1 MFHVFDKKQKMKGNL
16 FKSISSGYVLFFLNS
31 IVAIFLTPYILKYI
45 SKEEYGLYILCI
57 DFLAWFTFLQ
67 FGTNKV
73 IESKAAHQLAED
85 DYKSLNTSFNA
96 SFFFQIL
103 VGLLII
109 PLFYYTIKENIN
121 DEQISEANIL
131 ILLFSISAGI
141 SVFRSLYSAV
151 IIATKKIYIDNYIQI
166 GLNIFNFLLV
176 ILLMPTLKLL
186 GLAYINLLIV
196 VLILIR
202 SHFRLKHLL
211 PLVKVNFK
219 KFEYSE
225 LKKLLGTGFYFTI
238 GSISTIFLVKID
250 SFIIGRE
257 LGLDIVGYFYITVK
271 IFFLF
276 QKVCNV
282 FLNNFRPH
290 ISQLYAK
297 SQFKSIH
304 FIFQF
309 LNDKFLILILF
320 FSAFLMILNK
330 YFVEFW
336 VGNEFYLGNDFSIL
350 FGFAIVLEI
359 LTIPS
364 RIVLISSLFDVNYI
378 SYFRSLEAVFRLLG
392 IIVFYQYF
400 GLNIMPIMSIISSI
414 MFGHFFFHFKLK
426 KYFNQNLI
434 VNVKSNLTILF
445 ALTLLIL
452 FLYAIN
458 EINYFVYCMFSLS
471 IILIFGKRRVF
482 IKEYLTF
489 KNLLK

>member
-1 MFHVFDKKQKMKGNL
+1 MKGNL

-31 IVAIFLTPYILKYI
+31 VVAIFLTPYILKYI

-57 DFLAWFTFLQ
+57 DFLAWFTFLE

-103 VGLLII
+103 VGILII
-109 PLFYYTIKENIN
+109 PLFFYTIKENIN

-176 ILLMPTLKLL
+176 ILLLPTFKLL

-202 SHFRLKHLL
+202 SHFRLRHLL
-211 PLVKVNFK
+211 PLVKINFK

-238 GSISTIFLVKID
+238 GSISTILLVKID

-257 LGLDIVGYFYITVK
+257 LGLEIVGYFYITVK

-282 FLNNFRPH
+282 FLNNLRPH

-297 SQFKSIH
+297 LQIKSIH
-304 FIFQF
+304 IIFQF
-309 LNDKFLILILF
+309 LNQKLLGFTLF
-320 FSAFLMILNK
+320 FSALLMILNK

-336 VGNEFYLGNDFSIL
+336 VGNEYYLGSEFSIL
-350 FGFAIVLEI
+350 FGFAIVLDI

-364 RIVLISSLFDVNYI
+364 RIVLTSSLFDINHLN
-378 SYFRSLEAVFRLLG
+378 YFRLLEAVFRCIG
-392 IIVFYQYF
+392 ILFFYQHF

-414 MFGHFFFHFKLK
+414 LFGHFFFHFKLK

-434 VNVKSNLTILF
+434 VSVKSNFTILF
-445 ALTLLIL
+445 SLTLMIL
-452 FLYAIN
+452 FLYTIN
-458 EINYFVYCMFSLS
+458 ELDYFIYGIFFLS
-471 IILIFGKRRVF
+471 IILTLSKMHNF
-482 IKEYLTF
+482 IGEYKKL
-489 KNLLK
+489 KLLLK

>member
-1 MFHVFDKKQKMKGNL
+1 MKNNL

-238 GSISTIFLVKID
+238 GSISTILLVKID

-257 LGLDIVGYFYITVK
+257 LGLEIVGYFYITVK

-297 SQFKSIH
+297 SQIKSIH
-304 FIFQF
+304 IIFQF
-309 LNDKFLILILF
+309 LNHKFLILILF
-320 FSAFLMILNK
+320 FSPFLMVLNK

-364 RIVLISSLFDVNYI
+364 RIVLIPSLFDIKHIN
-378 SYFRSLEAVFRLLG
+378 YFRGLEAVFRCIG

-414 MFGHFFFHFKLK
+414 IFGHFFFHFKIIKFFKLDNIIK
-426 KYFNQNLI
+426 
-434 VNVKSNLTILF
+434 VNSNLSI
-445 ALTLLIL
+445 LTLLSVTVIFLFSVNSTSYFIYVIFIISIIYLIKL
-452 FLYAIN
+452 FLKRFDFKKDFRKIK
-458 EINYFVYCMFSLS
+458 SL
-471 IILIFGKRRVF
+471 L
-482 IKEYLTF
+482 
-489 KNLLK
+489 N

>member
-1 MFHVFDKKQKMKGNL
+1 MKGNL

-57 DFLAWFTFLQ
+57 DFLAWFTFLE

-73 IESKAAHQLAED
+73 IESKAAHQIAED

-103 VGLLII
+103 VGILII

-202 SHFRLKHLL
+202 SHFRLKNLL

-219 KFEYSE
+219 KFKYSE

-257 LGLDIVGYFYITVK
+257 LGLEVVGYFYITVK
-271 IFFLF
+271 IFLLF

-297 SQFKSIH
+297 SQIKSID

-309 LNDKFLILILF
+309 LNQKLLGFTLF
-320 FSAFLMILNK
+320 FSALLMILNK
-330 YFVEFW
+330 YFIEFW
-336 VGNEFYLGNDFSIL
+336 VGKEFYIGSEFSIL
-350 FGFAIVLEI
+350 FGFAIVLDI

-364 RIVLISSLFDVNYI
+364 RIVLTSSLFDIKYI
-378 SYFRSLEAVFRLLG
+378 SYFRLSEAGFRCFG
-392 IIVFYQYF
+392 ILVFYQYF
-400 GLNIMPIMSIISSI
+400 GLNIMPIMSIVSSI
-414 MFGHFFFHFKLK
+414 LFGHFFFHFKLK
-426 KYFNQNLI
+426 KYFN
-434 VNVKSNLTILF
+434 VNFINSGKSNFRILFSLTII
-445 ALTLLIL
+445 IL

-458 EINYFVYCMFSLS
+458 EIDYFIYCILLLS
-471 IILIFGKRRVF
+471 ITLILGKLHNF
-482 IKEYLTF
+482 IGEYKKLKF
-489 KNLLK
+489 LLK

>member
-1 MFHVFDKKQKMKGNL
+1 MKGNL

-57 DFLAWFTFLQ
+57 DFLAWFTFLE

-73 IESKAAHQLAED
+73 IESKAAHQIAED

-103 VGLLII
+103 VGILII

-202 SHFRLKHLL
+202 SHFRLKNLL

-219 KFEYSE
+219 KFKYSE

-257 LGLDIVGYFYITVK
+257 LGLEVVGYFYITVK
-271 IFFLF
+271 IFLLF

-297 SQFKSIH
+297 SQIKSID

-309 LNDKFLILILF
+309 LNQKLLGFTLF
-320 FSAFLMILNK
+320 FSALLMILNK
-330 YFVEFW
+330 YFIEFW
-336 VGNEFYLGNDFSIL
+336 VGKEFYIGSEFSIL
-350 FGFAIVLEI
+350 FGFAIVLDI

-364 RIVLISSLFDVNYI
+364 RIVLTSSLFDIKYI
-378 SYFRSLEAVFRLLG
+378 SYFRLSEAGFRCFG
-392 IIVFYQYF
+392 ILVFYQYF
-400 GLNIMPIMSIISSI
+400 GLNIMPIMSIVSSI
-414 MFGHFFFHFKLK
+414 LFGHFFFHFKLK
-426 KYFNQNLI
+426 KYFN
-434 VNVKSNLTILF
+434 VNFINSGKSNFRILFSLTII
-445 ALTLLIL
+445 IL
-452 FLYAIN
+452 FLYTIN
-458 EINYFVYCMFSLS
+458 EIDYFIYCILLLS
-471 IILIFGKRRVF
+471 ITLILGKLHNF
-482 IKEYLTF
+482 IGEYKKLKF
-489 KNLLK
+489 LLK